1 MIFTI
6 TLLLIYM
13 FGCLVGEIYFYVLF
27 DEYFSDKIKCE
38 NKFIKKLLE
47 FFFYVLFS
55 VIFILLSWVGFIIL
69 FIL

>member
-13 FGCLVGEIYFYVLF
+13 FGCLVGEIYLYVLF

-38 NKFIKKLLE
+38 NKFIKRLLE

-55 VIFILLSWVGFIIL
+55 VIFILLSWVGLIIL